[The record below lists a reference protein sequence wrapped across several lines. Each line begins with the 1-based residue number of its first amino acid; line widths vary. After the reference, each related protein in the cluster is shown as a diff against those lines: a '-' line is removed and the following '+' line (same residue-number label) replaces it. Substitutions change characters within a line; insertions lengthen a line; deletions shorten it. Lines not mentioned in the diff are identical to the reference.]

1 MAEVVTLADKR
12 AIEGAMPWAERAP
25 ATTLY
30 ECICRAADRFPD
42 RPAVSFQLTSG
53 PGDAAETLSWAELR
67 AEVTRTANMLRA
79 LGVGEGDTVAYLL
92 PNATE
97 TVLTLLGGA
106 VAGIVNPVNPLLEA
120 EQIGGILKA
129 TNAKVLVTLKSMPKT
144 DVAQK
149 AAEAL
154 KLAPNVET
162 VIEVD
167 LKRYLKPPKS
177 WIVSL
182 IRPKMPKDRP
192 QRILDF
198 TEEKAR
204 HRSDALDFPDAT
216 GDRVAA
222 YFHTGGTTGLP
233 KVAQHRYSGFVYNG
247 WVAHELLFT
256 ENDVLL
262 CPLPLF
268 HVFAAYAVMMAAVA
282 SGGHVVLPT
291 PQGYRGDGV
300 FDNFW
305 KLIERWGVTF
315 LVTVPTAVSALM
327 QRKVDAD
334 VSTLKT
340 AISGSAALPVELY
353 TRFRDATGV
362 EIMEGYGLTEATCLV
377 ACNPYHGEKRIG
389 SIGLPLPYT
398 DVRILHCAEDGTV
411 EKECETDEV
420 GEICVRNPGVYAGRT
435 YVEGHRNAGLFADGE
450 WLRTGDLGRVDA
462 QGYIWIT
469 GRAKDIIIRSGHNID
484 PAVIEEALMAHPA
497 VAFVGAIG
505 QPDPRTGEM
514 PCAYVELVAGGQVN
528 TEQLLRHA
536 RETIPEHAAIP
547 KYVEIVDEL
556 PKTAVG
562 KILKNELR
570 KCAIAR
576 VYSDALAAADIPAGV
591 PEVYEDPK
599 RGLVARVIR
608 RQDGSDVDGRVAECL
623 GHFTLPW
630 EWKD

>member
-12 AIEGAMPWAERAP
+12 AIEDAMPWAARAP

-30 ECICRAADRFPD
+30 EFICRAADRFPD

-182 IRPKMPKDRP
+182 IRPKMPRDRP
-192 QRILDF
+192 QRVVDF
-198 TEEKAR
+198 SAEKAR

-233 KVAQHRYSGFVYNG
+233 KVAQHRYSGLSSIT
-247 WVAHELLFT
+247 A
-256 ENDVLL
+256 
-262 CPLPLF
+262 
-268 HVFAAYAVMMAAVA
+268 
-282 SGGHVVLPT
+282 GGA
-291 PQGYRGDGV
+291 G
-300 FDNFW
+300 
-305 KLIERWGVTF
+305 
-315 LVTVPTAVSALM
+315 TAVH
-327 QRKVDAD
+327 RKRRAD
-334 VSTLKT
+334 VSVAAVSCLRRLSDHDVGRSPPARMWCFRPRRAIAAT
-340 AISGSAALPVELY
+340 ACSTISGS
-353 TRFRDATGV
+353 
-362 EIMEGYGLTEATCLV
+362 
-377 ACNPYHGEKRIG
+377 
-389 SIGLPLPYT
+389 
-398 DVRILHCAEDGTV
+398 
-411 EKECETDEV
+411 
-420 GEICVRNPGVYAGRT
+420 
-435 YVEGHRNAGLFADGE
+435 
-450 WLRTGDLGRVDA
+450 
-462 QGYIWIT
+462 
-469 GRAKDIIIRSGHNID
+469 
-484 PAVIEEALMAHPA
+484 
-497 VAFVGAIG
+497 
-505 QPDPRTGEM
+505 
-514 PCAYVELVAGGQVN
+514 
-528 TEQLLRHA
+528 
-536 RETIPEHAAIP
+536 
-547 KYVEIVDEL
+547 
-556 PKTAVG
+556 
-562 KILKNELR
+562 
-570 KCAIAR
+570 
-576 VYSDALAAADIPAGV
+576 
-591 PEVYEDPK
+591 
-599 RGLVARVIR
+599 
-608 RQDGSDVDGRVAECL
+608 
-623 GHFTLPW
+623 
-630 EWKD
+630 